1 MPRAKARE
9 AVKYRPLMEELA
21 VWFWATFWP
30 WFWDKAWYLAFWVG
44 VLACVRWFCVEPIL
58 SELRRLK

>member
-1 MPRAKARE
+1 
-9 AVKYRPLMEELA
+9 MEELA